1 MKNCVLY
8 GHGSSDNHGCEA
20 LVRTTTDF
28 LYDNG
33 AESVTLVSGNPER
46 DHFYISDYKGK
57 ILKYGEAFSGFSV
70 GHIAAKMQK
79 MLFGSM
85 NGYNKKELKALFN
98 VKNSICFSIGG
109 DNYCYGDYDRY
120 IDMHSLLTANGKNKT
135 VFWGCSVTPER
146 IEEPLVLNDLK
157 QFSLITARESF
168 TYNAMKKAGLTN
180 VMLCPDPAF
189 MLTPEEVELPDKFEK
204 DVVGINVSP
213 LTVDSEKNNASRQ
226 NVHRLIRHILDDTD
240 MNICFIPHVTSA
252 FNDDFDVLP
261 EFYERYKDTGR
272 ICLVSED
279 RSLNCRQLKYI
290 ISKCRYLVT
299 ARTHASIAA
308 YSTGV
313 PTLVIGYSVK
323 SKGIATDIFGTY
335 ENYVCPVQNIKT
347 ENDLANCFDFVMAN
361 EESIKEKCGLYCE
374 KVPTAY
380 EKVKEELKKL

>member
-8 GHGSSDNHGCEA
+8 GHTGSNNHGCEA

-28 LYDNG
+28 LV
-33 AESVTLVSGNPER
+33 SVGIENITLLSREPQSDKKYIKDYCGN
-46 DHFYISDYKGK
+46 ITK
-57 ILKYGEAFSGFSV
+57 IGDDFSGLSAKRVIAKLSKTLTGSV
-70 GHIAAKMQK
+70 RQYDKQ
-79 MLFGSM
+79 
-85 NGYNKKELKALFN
+85 EVKALFD
-98 VKNSICFSIGG
+98 VKNSVCFSIGG
-109 DNYCYGDYDRY
+109 DNYCYDDYSRY
-120 IDMHSLLTANGKNKT
+120 INMNTYLLENSNKT
-135 VFWGCSVTPER
+135 VFWGCSVNPDRINTPQ
-146 IEEPLVLNDLK
+146 VLADLK
-157 QFSLITARESF
+157 RYSLITARESF